1 VRPDLGIHADLK
13 VFLAELLRELDGH
26 QTPRNDDWL
35 AWCRERVV
43 RYPVVQERQRQPGP
57 PLNPYYFVE
66 QLSGML
72 DADDAVV
79 CGNASACIVPFQV
92 MNIRKGQRLISNSG
106 AASMGYDLPAAIGVA
121 VARDGKRVICIAG
134 DGSLQVN
141 IQELQTV
148 AHHRLPVKIF
158 VLNNGGY
165 LSIRSTQA
173 NFFGRLTGE
182 SASTGVSFPDFVKV
196 GCAYGIPSMR
206 VDRIADMTRV
216 AAALEQPGPALID
229 VMLDPQQEF
238 EPRSRSKQLPDGSIV
253 SPPLEDMYPFLDSD
267 ELAKNSIRE
276 E

>member
-1 VRPDLGIHADLK
+1 
-13 VFLAELLRELDGH
+13 
-26 QTPRNDDWL
+26 
-35 AWCRERVV
+35 
-43 RYPVVQERQRQPGP
+43 
-57 PLNPYYFVE
+57 
-66 QLSGML
+66 
-72 DADDAVV
+72 
-79 CGNASACIVPFQV
+79 
-92 MNIRKGQRLISNSG
+92 
-106 AASMGYDLPAAIGVA
+106 MGYDLPAAIGVA
-121 VARDGKRVICIAG
+121 LARDGKRVICIAG

-182 SASTGVSFPDFVKV
+182 SAGTGVSFPDFVKV
-196 GCAYGIPSMR
+196 GCAYGTPSMR

-216 AAALEQPGPALID
+216 AAALAQPGPALID
-229 VMLDPQQEF
+229 VMLDSQQEF

-253 SPPLEDMYPFLDSD
+253 SPPLEDMYPFLDAD
-267 ELAKNSIRE
+267 ELAKNNIGE